1 MPRRV
6 IAVEYTGP
14 EALRLEETDPLGP
27 GEGQVVIAVRAAALN
42 PADGKGIQGQW
53 GADLTKLPLRPGS
66 EVAGVVTAVGGGVT
80 APRVGDAVVAFRVVG
95 GWADEVRTSAANAFR
110 LPADADLA
118 QAAGLLLAGTTAW
131 HLLEAT
137 GLGAGTAGADTAAGR
152 TVIVHGASGAVG
164 ELAVQLAVLRGAR
177 VVGTASERNQ
187 DAVRALG
194 AEPVV
199 YGPGLE
205 QRLRALLPDGADA
218 ALDTVGTDEAIDTS
232 LALTG
237 DRSRVATIAAFARGA
252 EAGIHLLG
260 GGPGADPGSALRA
273 AARGPLVDLFARGA
287 LRVRVADGYPLERA
301 REALERVMS
310 GHPGGKVLLVPTAL
324 PDRRLLG

>member
-6 IAVEYTGP
+6 IAVEYSGP
-14 EALRLEETDPLGP
+14 RALRVEEADPLEP
-27 GEGQVVIAVRAAALN
+27 AEGQVVIAVRAAALN
-42 PADGKGIQGQW
+42 PADGKSLQGLW
-53 GADLTKLPLRPGS
+53 GADPTKLPLRPGS
-66 EVAGVVTAVGGGVT
+66 EIAGVVTAVGDGVT
-80 APRVGDAVVAFRVVG
+80 QPRVGDTVVAFRVVG
-95 GWADEVRTSAANAFR
+95 GWAQEVRTSAANAFR
-110 LPADADLA
+110 IPADADLP

-137 GLGAGTAGADTAAGR
+137 GLGADTPGTAGR
-152 TVIVHGASGAVG
+152 TVVVHGASGAVG
-164 ELAVQLAVLRGAR
+164 ELTAQLAAVRGAR

-205 QRLRALLPDGADA
+205 HRLRALLPEGADA

-232 LALTG
+232 VALTG
-237 DRSRVATIAAFARGA
+237 DPARVATVAGFARGA
-252 EAGIHLLG
+252 DAGIRLLG

-273 AARGPLVDLFARGA
+273 AARAPLVDLFSRGA
-287 LRVRVADGYPLERA
+287 LRVRVADGYPLDQA
-301 REALERVMS
+301 RVALERVMS
-310 GHPGGKVLLVPTAL
+310 GHPGGKVLLVP
-324 PDRRLLG
+324 